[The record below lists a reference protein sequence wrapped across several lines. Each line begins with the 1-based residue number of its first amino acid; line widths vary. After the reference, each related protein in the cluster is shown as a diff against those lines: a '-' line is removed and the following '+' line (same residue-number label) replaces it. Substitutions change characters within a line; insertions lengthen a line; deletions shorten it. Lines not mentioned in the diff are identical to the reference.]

1 MATTKRGPTKGAR
14 VLVKLPF
21 GRTVAASG
29 KKPGKS
35 QLVRV
40 KQGVAKELGLVPLK
54 AIPTVKVTGKS
65 GTYTRIAATG
75 SYRQES
81 VTLIFDTAKSIKGS
95 TGSYKT
101 VSLPLG
107 SGCTITDAVKYFEK
121 SGKGVVALRTKNGVV
136 IRWDYGKD

>member
-40 KQGVAKELGLVPLK
+40 KEGVAQELGLKLLGKMVV
-54 AIPTVKVTGKS
+54 IPALQHLVATGKN
-65 GTYTRIAATG
+65 
-75 SYRQES
+75 
-81 VTLIFDTAKSIKGS
+81 L
-95 TGSYKT
+95 
-101 VSLPLG
+101 LL
-107 SGCTITDAVKYFEK
+107 
-121 SGKGVVALRTKNGVV
+121 
-136 IRWDYGKD
+136 

>member
-21 GRTVAASG
+21 GRTVAAAG

-40 KQGVAKELGLVPLK
+40 KQGVAKELGLTPVTS
-54 AIPTVKVTGKS
+54 IPTIKVTGKNGS
-65 GTYTRIAATG
+65 YTRIAATG

-81 VTLIFDTAKSIKGS
+81 VTLIFDSPKAIKGS
-95 TGSYKT
+95 TGTYKS

-107 SGCTITDAVKYFEK
+107 SGCTVTDAVKYFEK
-121 SGKGVVALRTKNGVV
+121 NGKGVVALRTKSGVV
-136 IRWDYGKD
+136 IRWDYGKE